1 MKAGGTGREGGERVC
16 SLSGPR
22 GLGASSTHRSRRR
35 GDGLRLAF
43 LSGCLA
49 GALTLAGC
57 GGSPEG
63 PASTGLLDGLFAPPV
78 AEAPPA
84 PPRTRDLDKTS
95 CGSAAQCSGVL
106 KTMIESPD
114 RGWIGKQQAPS
125 TYANGT
131 RLFAYR
137 ALRTK
142 LTCSELALA
151 VDEVRAASK
160 SLGRPVQGMAADQ
173 LSRTRDLST
182 QVEGELSR
190 ERTGRC
196 RT

>member
-1 MKAGGTGREGGERVC
+1 MR

-22 GLGASSTHRSRRR
+22 GLGAASGTHQSRRR
-35 GDGLRLAF
+35 GSELRLAC

-49 GALTLAGC
+49 GALVLAGC
-57 GGSPEG
+57 ASPEG
-63 PASTGLLDGLFAPPV
+63 PSSTGLLDGLFAPKV
-78 AEAPPA
+78 AEAPPQP
-84 PPRTRDLDKTS
+84 PPRTRDHDKTS
-95 CGSAAQCSGVL
+95 CTSAAQCSGVL

-114 RGWIGKQQAPS
+114 RGWIGKQQAPG

-142 LTCSELALA
+142 LTCTELGLA
-151 VDEVRAASK
+151 VDEVRAASR
-160 SLGRPVQGMAADQ
+160 SLGRPVQGMSASD
-173 LSRTRDLST
+173 LSRTRALST
-182 QVEGELSR
+182 QVEGELTK
-190 ERTGRC
+190 ERAGRC